1 MQQVIVKVYR
11 RTGIERTTV
20 VVTHTEHIRVFKYR
34 PCCAI
39 VCHVHAVFLP
49 LSFLL
54 KVVTY
59 QITLSISIYN
69 IGFLITVKL
78 ELQLVLNVE
87 LTMNM

>member
-1 MQQVIVKVYR
+1 MQQVTVKVYR

-39 VCHVHAVFLP
+39 ICHVHAVFLL

-59 QITLSISIYN
+59 QITLSISIFN
-69 IGFLITVKL
+69 IVFLITVKL
-78 ELQLVLNVE
+78 ELQLFLNVE